1 MSGGETSRS
10 RSRSEVLAR
19 EFVQVS
25 VYPSQTPGRWT
36 SVLAHKRAGKP
47 WPNVMRTKVIEVTS
61 EHPDLYS
68 AVQAATMMLAEEY
81 LPEWI
86 GR

>member
-1 MSGGETSRS
+1 MTGSAGPRPRS
-10 RSRSEVLAR
+10 RAEVLAR

-36 SVLAHKRAGKP
+36 TVLAHKRAGKP
-47 WPNVMRTKVIEVTS
+47 WPNVMRTKVVEVTS

-68 AVQAATMMLAEEY
+68 AVRAATMLLAEEY
-81 LPEWI
+81 LPEWV